1 MIYSP
6 KSNYDYII
14 YLLLLYHL
22 KQFNSYYCG
31 PSVVVSQ
38 DPGPTIATEDVSIET
53 ISSHPQEL
61 LDIVQESITG
71 VGGATTPTAT
81 DEHAPES

>member
-1 MIYSP
+1 MS
-6 KSNYDYII
+6 
-14 YLLLLYHL
+14 L
-22 KQFNSYYCG
+22 KTGKCQTTLVIVN
-31 PSVVVSQ
+31 PLVLSQ

-71 VGGATTPTAT
+71 VGGATTPTAI
-81 DEHAPES
+81 DEHTPES